1 MNIKQRI
8 WALPIAATL
17 VFSIGVVAT
26 VVFSSAAI
34 RSIHATEVVD
44 YPALE
49 GSKSVAVQLKQIEDG
64 LKDAVTEGDKKRLT
78 SLDAIAGDLRNTLE
92 SLQGLP
98 GKDQQVKQLRTVF
111 DTYYGS
117 AVKVAK
123 IMLEIESGD
132 PQAQVTSM
140 QTNKKTL
147 DESLQGF
154 QQSVQTQFKSGIEK
168 SGDSVSH
175 ILYTT
180 ILIGLLV
187 VVTLAVVSFLVI
199 RAIWN
204 QLGGEPE
211 YARQIA
217 AAVAAGDLSMRIST
231 LPGDNSSL
239 LAALREMQSR
249 LQHMVADIK
258 ISAQTINHASAEIA
272 SGNEDLSRRTES
284 QASNLEVTANN
295 MTNLTSTVQRNAENA
310 RQAKQLVENAS
321 SVAMQGGAVVSQVI
335 TTMSEI
341 NHASKK
347 IVDIIGVIDG
357 IAFQTNILA
366 LNAAVE
372 AARAGEQGRGFA
384 VVASEVRSL
393 AGRSA
398 EAAKEIKSLI
408 SASVDKVNVG
418 SQLVDQAGATMEEI
432 VSSVKRV
439 SSIMAEIASASAEQ
453 SSGIQGVGAAISE
466 LDNMTVQNAALVEE
480 ASAAAHQLADQAE
493 HLSHALDV
501 FKLAEDSG
509 NSNAYRAYADP
520 QERTPLRAIP
530 SNKLRIQG

>member
-17 VFSIGVVAT
+17 VFSIGVTAT
-26 VVFSSAAI
+26 VVFSSTAI
-34 RSIHATEVVD
+34 RSINATEVVD

-49 GSKSVAVQLKQIEDG
+49 ASKTAAVQLKQVEDG
-64 LKDAVTEGDKKRLT
+64 LKDAVTEADKNRLT
-78 SLDAIAGDLRNTLE
+78 NIEASANGLRTTLGN
-92 SLQGLP
+92 LQALP
-98 GKDQQVKQLRTVF
+98 GHDQEAKELLDLFER
-111 DTYYGS
+111 YYGS
-117 AVKVAK
+117 AVMVAK
-123 IMLEIESGD
+123 IMLEMESGD
-132 PQAQVTSM
+132 PQAQVSSM
-140 QTNKKTL
+140 QAHKKTL
-147 DESLQGF
+147 DESLQKL
-154 QQSVQTQFKSGIEK
+154 QLSVQTQFKSGIEN
-168 SGDSVSH
+168 SGDSVRY

-180 ILIGLLV
+180 ILIGTLV
-187 VVTLAVVSFLVI
+187 VFTLALVSFLVI

-217 AAVAAGDLSMRIST
+217 AAVAAGDLSMRISVAPEDST
-231 LPGDNSSL
+231 SL
-239 LAALREMQSR
+239 LAALRDMQAR

-258 ISAQTINHASAEIA
+258 VSAQTINHASAEIA

-295 MTNLTSTVQRNAENA
+295 MTQLTSTVQRNAENA
-310 RQAKQLVENAS
+310 HQANQLVENAS
-321 SVAMQGGAVVSQVI
+321 SVAMQGGSVVGQVV

-341 NHASKK
+341 NQASRK

-372 AARAGEQGRGFA
+372 AARAGDQGRGFA

-398 EAAKEIKSLI
+398 AAAKEIKTLI
-408 SASVDKVNVG
+408 SASVDKINVG
-418 SQLVDQAGATMEEI
+418 SQLVDQAGATMGEI

-439 SSIMAEIASASAEQ
+439 SSIMAEIASASVEQ
-453 SSGIQGVGAAISE
+453 SKGIQGVGAAISE
-466 LDNMTVQNAALVEE
+466 LDNMTVQNAALVEQ

-501 FKLAEDSG
+501 FKLSDDNHS
-509 NSNAYRAYADP
+509 AYRVDSATRV
-520 QERTPLRAIP
+520 QSPLPHMAV
-530 SNKLRIQG
+530 NKLRIQG